1 MNFNNLK
8 YIKNITDWDGQWAY
22 KNHPKNYY
30 FRLNFHK
37 NKNSENQRVE
47 TNANKLEKGDLIILS
62 QKKETENNRYLTHIV
77 EIVNDA
83 DNDKQQWDYDTN
95 TENEWKIFRW
105 VKVHWVADFNNVSS
119 IPIDYDVMQ
128 VKDWGY
134 QNTLA
139 KLLEGNDN
147 NLMRQWGD
155 IETLRKHLESIF
167 RPLL

>member
-1 MNFNNLK
+1 M
-8 YIKNITDWDGQWAY
+8 
-22 KNHPKNYY
+22 
-30 FRLNFHK
+30 
-37 NKNSENQRVE
+37 
-47 TNANKLEKGDLIILS
+47 
-62 QKKETENNRYLTHIV
+62 
-77 EIVNDA
+77 
-83 DNDKQQWDYDTN
+83 
-95 TENEWKIFRW
+95 
-105 VKVHWVADFNNVSS
+105 
-119 IPIDYDVMQ
+119 MQ